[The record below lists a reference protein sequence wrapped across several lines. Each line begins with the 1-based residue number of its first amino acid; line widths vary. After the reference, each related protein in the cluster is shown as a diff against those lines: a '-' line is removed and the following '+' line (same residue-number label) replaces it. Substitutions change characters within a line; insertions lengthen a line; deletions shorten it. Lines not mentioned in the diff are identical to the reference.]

1 MKKNNKDLTPQEKL
15 SHNPFAALLKGNK
28 EPSEGKAPLKPQ
40 DDEAGAR
47 AGGLRNTSRHDG
59 PPELQSGV
67 AKDHKMKRVV
77 LRLERKG
84 HGGKEM
90 TRIEKLTLT
99 STLLEQWL
107 KEIKQSL
114 GCGGVIDGEDL
125 LIQGDQRDR
134 LSAFFTK
141 KGIAAQS

>member
-15 SHNPFAALLKGNK
+15 THNPFAALKAGNSAEK
-28 EPSEGKAPLKPQ
+28 KTLEPA
-40 DDEAGAR
+40 AG
-47 AGGLRNTSRHDG
+47 LVLPSPG
-59 PPELQSGV
+59 PQSGV
-67 AKDHKMKRVV
+67 TVKAKPAEAKPKRVV
-77 LRLERKG
+77 LRMERKG

-99 STLLEQWL
+99 STLLEVWL

-134 LSAFFTK
+134 LAAFFTK
-141 KGIAAQS
+141 KGIVVQS